1 MKPKAGQP
9 RNLLLQAM
17 ERTIGAKIDAER
29 ILLEQGNVIC
39 EPWDG
44 MRSAYFP
51 LSSVLSAVSTR
62 GDGTTLAT
70 ALRGHEAAFGLLSA
84 IRKAKAQTRGA
95 VQIGGPTLRVEAR
108 HLAHIFDTSNEV
120 RYLLLSYWDA
130 VMFEYEQGAVC
141 NSTHPVAARLNG
153 YLLEIHERV
162 IGDVVPLTHEDIAN
176 LIGVNRTTVSLVMS
190 RLRHTGIIETD
201 RAHIRIVDP
210 RRLFDAG
217 CDCYSR
223 VRKRFEA
230 LYQEPSPGSAL
241 PDREGLT

>member
-1 MKPKAGQP
+1 MKPRADQP
-9 RNLLLQAM
+9 RNLLLHAM

-29 ILLEQGNVIC
+29 ILLEQGSVIC

-51 LSSVLSAVSTR
+51 LSSVLSAVSCR

-70 ALRGHEAAFGLLSA
+70 ALRGHEAAFGVLSA

-108 HLAHIFDTSNEV
+108 QLVHIFDASREV

-141 NSTHPVAARLNG
+141 NVTHSVAARLSG

-162 IGDVVPLTHEDIAN
+162 IGDVVPFTHEDVAN

-190 RLRHTGIIETD
+190 RLRRAGIIETD
-201 RAHIRIVDP
+201 RAHIRIVD
-210 RRLFDAG
+210 RGRLFDAS

-230 LYQEPSPGSAL
+230 VYEETSPGSAL
-241 PDREGLT
+241 PDQT